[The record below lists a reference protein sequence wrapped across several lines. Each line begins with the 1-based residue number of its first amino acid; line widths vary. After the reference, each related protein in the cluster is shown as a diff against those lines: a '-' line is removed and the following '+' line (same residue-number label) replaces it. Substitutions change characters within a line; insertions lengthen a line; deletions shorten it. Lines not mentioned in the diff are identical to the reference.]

1 MTFSSEEVFPAVS
14 TASIGSIYCAMS
26 FVWSTISCSPK
37 VPFGA
42 SCQHPRVNMTSAAS
56 KPHVYS
62 VGSNSDSFGDPPS
75 TDLIPK
81 LRAEIEPWLAAVF
94 QAEHLALLLGS
105 GFTTGISSIAKVTAA
120 GMGTVKFGCTLE
132 DKVNEYA
139 KSTAKKCGR
148 GAANIEDQLR
158 AAIELHQGLR
168 VAGDP
173 RAKEWDKA
181 LNTALGSFL
190 DSILNTEYELRT
202 ALLSDSNEGLS
213 AKHML
218 TSFLLSFASRVPSRE
233 RLHVFT
239 TNYERLIEYGCDLVG
254 LRIVDRFV
262 GQLHPVFRASRVDID
277 VHYNPP
283 GIRGEPRYLEGVLKF
298 TKLHGSLDWRFEHGM
313 LTRVPISFGAA
324 KGHPELPKEPFETVM
339 VYPNPAKDL
348 ETSEYPYAE
357 LFRDFSAGLCRPNS
371 VLVCYGYGFGDD
383 HINRVIRDML
393 TIPST
398 HLVIISYSDADG
410 RIPDFISKT
419 GRTAQTSLLI
429 GSHFGDISTL
439 VRNYLPKPAIDLISH
454 RRAEL
459 LKNRGQGPPANSAA
473 PEVQNV

>member
-1 MTFSSEEVFPAVS
+1 MNLGDWKAHTYRVGANSGSFEE
-14 TASIGSIYCAMS
+14 
-26 FVWSTISCSPK
+26 
-37 VPFGA
+37 
-42 SCQHPRVNMTSAAS
+42 
-56 KPHVYS
+56 
-62 VGSNSDSFGDPPS
+62 PPS
-75 TDLIPK
+75 PELVPK

-94 QAEHLALLLGS
+94 QAEHLSLLLGS
-105 GFTTGISSIAKVTAA
+105 GFTAAIASVAKIKAA
-120 GMGTVKFGCTLE
+120 GMGMVKFSCQLE
-132 DKVNEYA
+132 EKVDEHANA
-139 KSTAKKCGR
+139 MAKKCGR
-148 GAANIEDQLR
+148 GEANIEDQLR
-158 AAIELHQGLR
+158 AAIELHQGFR

-173 RAKEWDKA
+173 RAKEWEKA
-181 LNTALGSFL
+181 LNNALSGFL
-190 DSILNTEYELRT
+190 QSILDTEAELKK
-202 ALLSDSNEGLS
+202 ALLNESDEGLS

-254 LRIVDRFV
+254 LRVVDRFV

-298 TKLHGSLDWRFEHGM
+298 TKLHGSLDWRFDQGL
-313 LTRVPISFGAA
+313 LTRAPISFGAP

-357 LFRDFSAGLCRPNS
+357 LFRDFSASLCRPNS
-371 VLVCYGYGFGDD
+371 VLVSYGYGFGDD
-383 HINRVIRDML
+383 HINRVIGDML

-398 HLVIISYSDADG
+398 HLVIISHSDAAG
-410 RIPDFISKT
+410 RIPAFTLKT
-419 GRTAQTSLLI
+419 GRPAQTSLLI
-429 GSHFGDISTL
+429 GNHFGAISTL
-439 VRNYLPKPAIDLISH
+439 VRNYLPKPAIDLISY

-459 LKNRGQGPPANSAA
+459 LKNRGQLPPQEAA
-473 PEVQNV
+473 TPAAAEVKNV

>member
-1 MTFSSEEVFPAVS
+1 M
-14 TASIGSIYCAMS
+14 
-26 FVWSTISCSPK
+26 
-37 VPFGA
+37 
-42 SCQHPRVNMTSAAS
+42 MTSAW
-56 KPHVYS
+56 KPHLYS
-62 VGSNSDSFGDPPS
+62 MGSNQGSFDQPPS
-75 TDLIPK
+75 TDQIAK
-81 LRAEIEPWLAAVF
+81 LRPDIEPWLAAVF

-105 GFTTGISSIAKVTAA
+105 GFTTAISSVAKVKAA
-120 GMGTVKFGCTLE
+120 GMGIVKFGCELE
-132 DKVNEYA
+132 DKVNEHA

-148 GAANIEDQLR
+148 GQANIEDQLR

-173 RAKEWDKA
+173 RAKNWETA
-181 LNTALGSFL
+181 LNNALADFL
-190 DSILNTEYELRT
+190 QSILNTESDLKK
-202 ALLSDSNEGLS
+202 ALLSNSIDGLD
-213 AKHML
+213 ARHML
-218 TSFLLSFASRVPSRE
+218 SSFLLSFASRVPSRE

-262 GQLHPVFRASRVDID
+262 GQLHPVFRASRIDID
-277 VHYNPP
+277 MHYNPP

-298 TKLHGSLDWRFEHGM
+298 TKLHGSMDWRFEQGQ
-313 LTRVPISFGAA
+313 LTRAPITFGAQ

-357 LFRDFSAGLCRPNS
+357 LFRDFSASLCRPNS

-383 HINRVIRDML
+383 HINRVIGDML

-410 RIPDFISKT
+410 RIPTFASRT
-419 GRTAQTSLLI
+419 GRPAQTSLLI

-459 LKNRGQGPPANSAA
+459 LKNRGIQPSQEAAAGPA
-473 PEVQNV
+473 PGVQDV